1 MFSVVICLAWIT
13 KRSLN
18 DSFAMSTL
26 GLLLVNVQL
35 AITFL
40 SAPSNSLTLDLI
52 LFAIKKATS
61 SGRSKLLIV
70 ALSFRIATHVSNSGG
85 STYARQTIDFNAA
98 AGTSGAVTNSTAEDF
113 TDMPACTVTHIGI
126 WDASTSGNLLYH
138 GAVSSSKTVASGD
151 TISLAAGQLTVT
163 LA

>member
-1 MFSVVICLAWIT
+1 MA
-13 KRSLN
+13 
-18 DSFAMSTL
+18 AMSDYLERKLLDHTL
-26 GLLLVNVQL
+26 GTAAFTHPSQAYL
-35 AITFL
+35 ALHT
-40 SAPSNSLTLDLI
+40 ADPTD
-52 LFAIKKATS
+52 AG
-61 SGRSKLLIV
+61 SGAEV
-70 ALSFRIATHVSNSGG
+70 SGG
-85 STYARQTIDFNAA
+85 SYARQTIDFNAA
-98 AGTSGAVTNSTAEDF
+98 AGTGGAVTNSTAEDF